1 MTMFKII
8 VAIAAVAVV
17 VMVVAII
24 VTALLMWVQ
33 GMSKDD

>member
-8 VAIAAVAVV
+8 VAIAAVVV
-17 VMVVAII
+17 VAMVIAVI
-24 VTALLMWVQ
+24 VMAVQMWVL